1 MTCYVKYLVPYF
13 IFNNVSKLID
23 VIKIFCQ
30 KIIAKFG
37 FIYIANHMYIN
48 IFNSLRNMQWS

>member
-1 MTCYVKYLVPYF
+1 MTCYIKHLVLYF
-13 IFNNVSKLID
+13 IFNNVSKLIK

-30 KIIAKFG
+30 IIEKFG